1 MNPALIQQQQQQRH
15 GCKLSLSL
23 WGQQT
28 WQEIRISDRKVI
40 YKVSKKS
47 GKNNINVE
55 VPEANI
61 LYDHSYYILVTVIS
75 TIIIIIIIIGHMM
88 FFYQYH
94 HDNHDVIINT
104 IDHRYYVYI
113 YIPRIIMICH
123 WGNTCSTWWW
133 CKPSNPRPL
142 LMGRQRMGR
151 RINSCFSSNWD
162 PSDRGKVTGTGG
174 FIH

>member
-28 WQEIRISDRKVI
+28 WQEIRISIKCQRNPEKTISMLKYQRLIFYMIILPI
-40 YKVSKKS
+40 YLLRWFLLLSS
-47 GKNNINVE
+47 
-55 VPEANI
+55 
-61 LYDHSYYILVTVIS
+61 LLSSLDTWC
-75 TIIIIIIIIGHMM
+75 
-88 FFYQYH
+88 FYQYH

-104 IDHRYYVYI
+104 IDHRYYMYVCI
-113 YIPRIIMICH
+113 YITRIIMICH